1 MQEDHVSM
9 GWNAARKLRL
19 AINNL
24 RRILAIEILAASRAI
39 DFRAPLTASPALTK
53 VIAEIRKVVDGPG
66 PDRILSQE
74 MSSIETLLMSNA
86 LRNAAETVTGPL
98 N

>member
-1 MQEDHVSM
+1 M

-53 VIAEIRKVVDGPG
+53 VIAEIRNVVDGPG

-74 MSSIETLLMSNA
+74 MSSVETLLLSNS